1 MFKMKTLIIAL
12 TFSPLIVLFH
22 QFTSFAQVSS
32 PESKMVGTGTSISE
46 STQIQ
51 VESPVPTG
59 IDSNPTTNNPTSNQ
73 EKITVVVSANK
84 LRELRNAIQE
94 LIPNSSDSLSATDIF
109 SVRSSLISDGVSP
122 LYTDTLL
129 GLFVKVLS
137 QLNIAGNNFSA
148 TNLNGE
154 KLVASTNIAQDH
166 LPEGQ
171 TALIL
176 DYDNLTQ
183 VIDIYNKIVLETDDP
198 TIIKLSRNPHFL
210 KISKIL
216 KTLRRGVM

>member
-1 MFKMKTLIIAL
+1 MFKIKTLIITL

-22 QFTSFAQVSS
+22 QLTSFAQVSS
-32 PESKMVGTGTSISE
+32 PDAKMVGTASSTSE
-46 STQIQ
+46 SGKIQ
-51 VESPVPTG
+51 ESATG
-59 IDSNPTTNNPTSNQ
+59 IDSNPTNNQ
-73 EKITVVVSANK
+73 EKITLVVSANN
-84 LRELRNAIQE
+84 LRELRNTIQE
-94 LIPNSSDSLSATDIF
+94 LIPNSSDSLSASGIF
-109 SVRSSLISDGVSP
+109 SIRSSLISDGVSP

-137 QLNIAGNNFSA
+137 QLDIPGNNFSA

-154 KLVASTNIAQDH
+154 KLVASTNLVQDH
-166 LPEGQ
+166 LAEGE

-176 DYDNLTQ
+176 DYDNLMQ

-216 KTLRRGVM
+216 KTLRRGTI

>member
-1 MFKMKTLIIAL
+1 MFKIKTLIITL

-22 QFTSFAQVSS
+22 QLTSFAQVSS
-32 PESKMVGTGTSISE
+32 PDTKMAGTDSSTSE
-46 STQIQ
+46 SSKVQ
-51 VESPVPTG
+51 VGSPVATG
-59 IDSNPTTNNPTSNQ
+59 VDSNPNNNQ
-73 EKITVVVSANK
+73 EKITVVVSANN
-84 LRELRNAIQE
+84 LRELRNTIQE
-94 LIPNSSDSLSATDIF
+94 LIPNSSDSLSASSIF
-109 SVRSSLISDGVSP
+109 SIRSSLISDGVSP

-137 QLNIAGNNFSA
+137 QLNIPGNNFSA

-154 KLVASTNIAQDH
+154 KLVASTHLVQDH
-166 LPEGQ
+166 LAEGE

-176 DYDNLTQ
+176 DYDNLMQ

-216 KTLRRGVM
+216 KTLRRGTI